1 MRLTKHLRD
10 NNVTWVAHCKRA
22 IIWAW
27 SLQKI
32 ALILLI
38 HSIFPWT
45 FENYA
50 SSKIGKIYKEMNSEI

>member
-1 MRLTKHLRD
+1 MWLTKHLKD
-10 NNVTWVAHCKRA
+10 NNITWARHCKRA
-22 IIWAW
+22 ITWAW

-38 HSIFPWT
+38 HSIFPWA

-50 SSKIGKIYKEMNSEI
+50 TSKIGKIYKEINS

>member
-1 MRLTKHLRD
+1 M
-10 NNVTWVAHCKRA
+10 HCKRA
-22 IIWAW
+22 VIWAW

-32 ALILLI
+32 TLVLLI